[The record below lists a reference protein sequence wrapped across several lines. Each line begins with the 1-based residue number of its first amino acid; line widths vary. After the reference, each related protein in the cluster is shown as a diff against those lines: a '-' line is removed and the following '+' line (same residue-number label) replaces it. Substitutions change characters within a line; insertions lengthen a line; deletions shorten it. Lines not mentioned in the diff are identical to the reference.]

1 MYQLSVPS
9 SGAVQSKAGRNT
21 ISGCY
26 AWIDY
31 FISSQLSRFRAQ
43 QQLLDPNPA
52 NAVALAPSSSQSAV
66 VFLQANPIKEKEK
79 KPVEPACR
87 CRVSIP
93 QLSYFEPPQ
102 NSVHL
107 HPFSV
112 DHLGDL
118 VHVGIVAD
126 GWGSLGGGRGSGAAG
141 LVTTEVVLH
150 LSIELFGSLGLRLA
164 SATSLLLVGT
174 CLSSTSSTV
183 GSTLLSLDSALGLLL
198 GGGLGLAV
206 KDVSG
211 LANSFWRYAVNL
223 RNAVAEALCNASSRN
238 ALGAHDNFD
247 LVLVSKCHEFGHV
260 GVQTFIA
267 RLSTLTPFSSC
278 AAWEALPGL
287 VKIMVAVPRLRPVGP

>member
-1 MYQLSVPS
+1 
-9 SGAVQSKAGRNT
+9 
-21 ISGCY
+21 
-26 AWIDY
+26 
-31 FISSQLSRFRAQ
+31 
-43 QQLLDPNPA
+43 
-52 NAVALAPSSSQSAV
+52 V
-66 VFLQANPIKEKEK
+66 VYLQANPKKEKEK

-87 CRVSIP
+87 CRVSVP

-102 NSVHL
+102 NSDHL
-107 HPFSV
+107 HPV
-112 DHLGDL
+112 LVGQLGDL
-118 VHVGIVAD
+118 VHVGVVVD
-126 GWGSLGGGRGSGAAG
+126 GWGSLRGGRGSGAAG

-150 LSIELFGSLGLRLA
+150 LSIELFGSLGLRL
-164 SATSLLLVGT
+164 SSTTSLLLVGT

-211 LANSFWRYAVNL
+211 LANSFWRYAINL

-238 ALGAHDNFD
+238 ALGTHDNFD
-247 LVLVSKCHEFGHV
+247 LVLVSKCHKFGHV

-278 AAWEALPGL
+278 AAWAALPGL
-287 VKIMVAVPRLRPVGP
+287 VKMMVAVPRLRPVGP